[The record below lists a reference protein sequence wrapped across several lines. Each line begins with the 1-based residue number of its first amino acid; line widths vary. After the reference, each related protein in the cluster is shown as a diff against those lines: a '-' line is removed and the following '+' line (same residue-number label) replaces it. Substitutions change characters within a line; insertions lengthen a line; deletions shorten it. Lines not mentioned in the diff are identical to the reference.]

1 MHNSFYT
8 IPCTPRTN
16 VNANMV
22 REIVPG
28 NLATTE
34 MAHRILPM
42 IVATYVN
49 ICTNSAITPPR
60 IAYLNTAAQ
69 NNWINNETYAAYS
82 DVLDMLRVMAAE
94 NRISQPTDGIQGAV
108 ETVIIFR
115 ISLMCAQDPNILQYI
130 DQGVVNEMQQRAHE
144 YANFRQSVLHYRQIT
159 EQNRFAQSYSKMDL
173 TAAFQ
178 GGSVSKGMF
187 TSDVPGQTG
196 SVAAPDGDTSH
207 MSHYER
213 RAMEARKRAQEE
225 AEASAIN
232 YGLPT
237 VGMSYNPPTAA
248 AVETVEA
255 IQWKPSNEQH
265 YVELYRPQ
273 SQEYEVTLVNVPKG
287 TIGVDGKNTN
297 VVPYFVINEKEN
309 PVDREKHIT
318 LNTALVN
325 RGMMSEMPNHYKNR
339 NEAVTET
346 LKAIAVDIT
355 TKPEDRDPEVI
366 EFLKNN
372 LRKSNFN
379 SPSVFSLQEAITQ
392 CWLYHKAEAGP
403 DFTATAF
410 MQEFSLVTNF
420 SSIGKHVE
428 DVRRILT
435 KDMPLTVADSILK
448 AVSDTSTPRELRGI
462 LANIDRLITI
472 SINDLLLNKLSLDV
486 SIESFT
492 EDFDDLLPHIR
503 NNYAE
508 IYYES
513 FTAGV
518 IRILHG
524 QMKVVE
530 NHDMMFISVNNGQ
543 PDEEGFAERIRVNA
557 FGFKNSLTVTTMD
570 ILSAELD
577 FGFYKQGNYEM
588 PGRIMESN
596 HSIIYWYAKS
606 LFENEHPYIAKN
618 ARHLLVT
625 ADNCV
630 YELHRGL
637 IGNDNFLIS
646 QLTVN

>member
-8 IPCTPRTN
+8 IPSVARTS

-22 REIVPG
+22 REIVPS

-34 MAHRILPM
+34 MAQRILPM

-49 ICTNSAITPPR
+49 ICTNSAITPHR
-60 IAYLNTAAQ
+60 VAYLNTAAQ
-69 NNWINNETYAAYS
+69 NNWINQETYTAYS

-115 ISLMCAQDPNILQYI
+115 ISLMCAQDPNILNYI
-130 DQGVVNEMQQRAHE
+130 DQGVINEMQRHANE
-144 YANFRQSVLHYRQIT
+144 YAGFKQSVQHYRQIT
-159 EQNRFAQSYSKMDL
+159 EQNRFAQSYSKMNL

-178 GGSVSKGMF
+178 GGTVSKGMF
-187 TSDVPGQTG
+187 STDVPGQNG
-196 SVAAPDGDTSH
+196 AVAALDSDMSH

-225 AEASAIN
+225 AEAASLN
-232 YGLPT
+232 YGLPA
-237 VGMSYNPPTAA
+237 VGSSYSPPLAA
-248 AVETVEA
+248 APAVAEEVKWA
-255 IQWKPSNEQH
+255 PSNEQH

-273 SQEYEVTLVNVPKG
+273 SQEYEVTLVNVPNG

-297 VVPYFVINEKEN
+297 VVPYFVINEKEK

-318 LNTALVN
+318 LNTSLVN
-325 RGMMSEMPNHYKNR
+325 RGMMAEMPAHYSSR
-339 NEAVTET
+339 SEAVSET
-346 LKAIAVDIT
+346 LKAIAVEIT
-355 TKPEDRDPEVI
+355 TKPDDRDPQVV
-366 EFLKNN
+366 EFLKTN
-372 LRKSNFN
+372 LRRSSYN
-379 SPSVFSLQEAITQ
+379 SPSVFSLQEAISQ
-392 CWLYHKAEAGP
+392 CWLYHKAEAGE

-410 MQEFSLVTNF
+410 MQEFSLLTNF
-420 SSIGKHVE
+420 SSVGKHYEAVE
-428 DVRRILT
+428 RILT

-448 AVSDTSTPRELRGI
+448 AVLDTETPRELRGI
-462 LANIDRLITI
+462 LVNIDRLITI
-472 SINDLLLNKLSLDV
+472 AINDLLLNKLSLDV

-508 IYYES
+508 VYYES

-518 IRILHG
+518 IRILRG
-524 QMKVVE
+524 QMKLVE
-530 NHDMMFISVNNGQ
+530 NHDAVFMTVNNGT
-543 PDEEGFAERIRVNA
+543 PDDEGFRERVRVNA
-557 FGFKNSLTVTTMD
+557 IGFKNSLTVTTMD
-570 ILSAELD
+570 VLSAELD

-596 HSIIYWYAKS
+596 HSIIFWYAKS
-606 LFENEHPYIAKN
+606 LFENDHPYIAKN

-625 ADNCV
+625 ADNRV